1 MGYNFNGQVPIYLQI
16 LEYFKESI
24 VSGKYQP
31 NEKIPSVRELS
42 VVFEVNPN
50 TIQKAL
56 FELEQMG
63 LIYTARTNGK
73 FVTADVKAIKKARQ
87 EIIDEKFSQ
96 FFESMQK
103 LGVEKDEL
111 IKILKEGK

>member
-1 MGYNFNGQVPIYLQI
+1 MGYDFNGQVPIYLQI
-16 LEYFKESI
+16 LEYFKEYI

-31 NEKIPSVRELS
+31 NQKIPSVRELS
-42 VVFEVNPN
+42 MMFDVNPN

-56 FELEQMG
+56 FELEEIG

-73 FVTADVKAIKKARQ
+73 FVTADVDVIKRTRQ
-87 EIIDEKFSQ
+87 EIIDEKFSK

-103 LGVEKDEL
+103 LG
-111 IKILKEGK
+111 I